1 MSDRLM
7 TEGIMVYSDISKT
20 RGQVEAELTN
30 AMIRFEKD
38 HIGRGPLEARTF
50 FIEDMIIVRL
60 RGVLSPAELKLA
72 ETSKGRAL
80 VKESRRQLFDISR
93 DLLDEVV
100 EEIVGCKIISMHK
113 DISTRTGERV
123 VVFTVDRDVEKLYG
137 AR

>member
-1 MSDRLM
+1 MADRLM
-7 TEGIMVYSDISKT
+7 SEDMMTIPKT

-30 AMIRFEKD
+30 AMIRFEKE
-38 HIGRGPLEARTF
+38 HIGRGPVEARTF

-60 RGVLSPAELKLA
+60 RGVLSPAEFKLA
-72 ETSKGRAL
+72 ETEKGRLL

-93 DLLDEVV
+93 DLLDQIV
-100 EEIVGCKIISMHK
+100 EEIVGCKIVCMHK

-137 AR
+137 PR